1 MGTLPWEAS
10 HTPVLQ
16 KRSKAA
22 SYRSALLAY
31 EAGIWWGLWA
41 SWVQLSGA
49 HADWVQFS
57 EFELFEEA
65 CGFIRLAGRQQS
77 DRGASRRGPFCIS
90 HTKQLGCLC
99 FRFRRAEVYSP
110 CMKRFLRALP
120 VSPSI
125 IEGYVVELKDSIE
138 WVDSPDKATADYRA
152 AVEVIQKKLKEQLGL
167 ETELVEIPYP
177 RQMESK
183 WVISKEDS

>member
-1 MGTLPWEAS
+1 
-10 HTPVLQ
+10 
-16 KRSKAA
+16 
-22 SYRSALLAY
+22 
-31 EAGIWWGLWA
+31 
-41 SWVQLSGA
+41 
-49 HADWVQFS
+49 
-57 EFELFEEA
+57 
-65 CGFIRLAGRQQS
+65 
-77 DRGASRRGPFCIS
+77 
-90 HTKQLGCLC
+90 
-99 FRFRRAEVYSP
+99 
-110 CMKRFLRALP
+110 MKRYLRAVP